1 MMRSLFSGVSG
12 LKNHQTRMDVIGNN
26 ISNVNT
32 TGFKS
37 ARATFTD
44 MLSQTLS
51 GAAAPTGNIGGVNPK
66 QIGLGSSTSA
76 IETLF
81 TNGSVQ
87 STGKN
92 TDLCL
97 SSENALF
104 ILNTGSGTAYTR
116 NGAFEFDADGNYVQ
130 AGNGYKVLGWMAGS
144 TGELV
149 TTGDADVIK
158 IPSGKTM
165 APAITENAVYSNNL
179 NANTQGYEISSIT
192 AKYEDGTSE
201 TLTSYPSGVITL
213 ETSGGG
219 KIQLDKTAEYDFT
232 TGDSV
237 KDKLLF
243 TTEIQSAT
251 ASTGATLDLG
261 VEPYDD
267 SVSSIT
273 DSAGNP
279 VTFTGVS
286 SGTYAIGDKIGIQG
300 TIQTNGVTTSGTG
313 TGQTCLTV
321 KLTQPT
327 AAANM
332 IVKIYVPTPQD
343 FSYADGQSV
352 SFDLAIKQIDA
363 PQGATVT
370 TPRGDIVLNAKQID
384 SSQSTSGTTTNKLS
398 ITKKDQE
405 LKRYGLDSE
414 GTVTAVDRVEKTA
427 ESVVITTKDGQ
438 TLNGLTG
445 MAYKSGNMFYPSI
458 VTSTTVY
465 DSLGGAHD
473 VSILLTRDSNE
484 ANTWKLSLPG
494 GKDTIVVTEPDGTE
508 TTITLTSKDLKFTT
522 SGVYESGEATLKMS
536 YTNPDPKKSAADQTV
551 AVNFSSVTQ
560 YASSNTIA
568 ANTDGNAAG
577 TLSSIS
583 IDTSGT
589 ITGTYTNGMKRAEAQ
604 VALQRFTN
612 PAGLTKIGDSLYED
626 SNNAGK
632 SGKASTAAEIG
643 AKITPAALEMS
654 NVDVADQFT
663 DMIVT
668 QRGFQS
674 NSKIITVSDEMLETL
689 INMKR

>member
-51 GAAAPTGNIGGVNPK
+51 GAAAPQDNVGGVNPK
-66 QIGLGSSTSA
+66 QIGLGSSVGA
-76 IETLF
+76 IQTIF

-104 ILNTGSGTAYTR
+104 ILNTTTGTAYTR

-130 AGNGYKVLGWMAGS
+130 TGNGYFVQGWMGQNGVVD
-144 TGELV
+144 TGAAV
-149 TTGDADVIK
+149 TNIT

-165 APAITENAVYSNNL
+165 PPAASATATYSNNL
-179 NANTQGYEISSIT
+179 NSEVPTITEITGGDGSGGASVDKPVTLKLSDGSSVT
-192 AKYEDGTSE
+192 MTSGKYALKESLPLVT
-201 TLTSYPSGVITL
+201 TLTVYDTL
-213 ETSGGG
+213 GSKHDVSIYFRLLEKDSTDGN
-219 KIQLDKTAEYDFT
+219 KWQVAVTTDKTTST
-232 TGDSV
+232 TITEDDGS
-237 KDKLLF
+237 
-243 TTEIQSAT
+243 TT
-251 ASTGATLDLG
+251 
-261 VEPYDD
+261 
-267 SVSSIT
+267 
-273 DSAGNP
+273 
-279 VTFTGVS
+279 
-286 SGTYAIGDKIGIQG
+286 
-300 TIQTNGVTTSGTG
+300 
-313 TGQTCLTV
+313 
-321 KLTQPT
+321 
-327 AAANM
+327 
-332 IVKIYVPTPQD
+332 
-343 FSYADGQSV
+343 
-352 SFDLAIKQIDA
+352 
-363 PQGATVT
+363 TVT
-370 TPRGDIVLNAKQID
+370 MDLTDLQFDTDGK
-384 SSQSTSGTTTNKLS
+384 SKSGSGTTTLTLTNGA
-398 ITKKDQE
+398 
-405 LKRYGLDSE
+405 R
-414 GTVTAVDRVEKTA
+414 GT
-427 ESVVITTKDGQ
+427 Q
-438 TLNGLTG
+438 TL
-445 MAYKSGNMFYPSI
+445 
-458 VTSTTVY
+458 
-465 DSLGGAHD
+465 SLD
-473 VSILLTRDSNE
+473 
-484 ANTWKLSLPG
+484 
-494 GKDTIVVTEPDGTE
+494 
-508 TTITLTSKDLKFTT
+508 F
-522 SGVYESGEATLKMS
+522 
-536 YTNPDPKKSAADQTV
+536 SAL
-551 AVNFSSVTQ
+551 TQ

-568 ANTDGNAAG
+568 GVADGNAAG

-583 IDTSGT
+583 IDNSGA
-589 ITGTYTNGMKRAEAQ
+589 ITGTYTNGKKQVEAQ

-632 SGKASTAAEIG
+632 SGEPNTAAAIG